1 MQHDQELKDLNMIAT
16 TIVGIR
22 ICGIRAVAVGFMGI
36 MLYRGADLWRYLN
49 SPAFWNNGYYV
60 LIYTFMAIFLVC
72 AISTINILTDELDD
86 ILRQRIQSK
95 QQSKQHKQQQEQHQQ
110 QQQ

>member
-1 MQHDQELKDLNMIAT
+1 MQNQDQELKDLNMIAT

-22 ICGIRAVAVGFMGI
+22 ICGIMAVAVGFMGI

-72 AISTINILTDELDD
+72 AISTINILTIELDD

-95 QQSKQHKQQQEQHQQ
+95 QQEQQ
-110 QQQ
+110 QQQQQQQ